1 MKKRIIA
8 LAGVSALA
16 ASSLIMAADQAGNAN
31 VEIVSAITI
40 SEDTQI
46 DFGQVINTDGTC
58 NMASGGSLSGTA
70 GMGCT
75 GVETPA
81 AFTING
87 TTGAVVDI
95 SVTAGAAVDG
105 VTYNPV
111 VDGILTRTL
120 SGGTTSVN
128 VIGNIVLSGASD
140 GVKDIAYTFTA
151 NYQ

>member
-1 MKKRIIA
+1 MKKILLAIA
-8 LAGVSALA
+8 LLA
-16 ASSLIMAADQAGNAN
+16 MPLKSTIAADQTGNAN

-40 SEDTQI
+40 SEDVQI
-46 DFGQVINTDGTC
+46 DFGQIINLDGTC
-58 NMASGGSLSGTA
+58 TMSSGGSLSGTA

-81 AFTING
+81 TFTISG
-87 TTGAVVDI
+87 TSGAVVDI
-95 SVTAGAAVDG
+95 IVSAGAAVDG

-111 VDGILTRTL
+111 VDGVLTRTL
-120 SGGTTSVN
+120 SGGSASVD
-128 VIGNIVLSGASD
+128 VIGNIVLAGATD